1 MLMCIAVCVYAY
13 TFYVLVSKRPL
24 FKRSWE
30 RDTPIK
36 ENMGADALQ
45 PKKCRRQSRKKG
57 GRMLPLWGQN
67 VTTMGADAY
76 HYGGRCLPLDAKKAL
91 FYAAL
96 RGWKFSVLLVLLV
109 LLDSPPPP

>member
-76 HYGGRCLPLDAKKAL
+76 HLTQKKPYFMRLCGAGN
-91 FYAAL
+91 FQYY
-96 RGWKFSVLLVLLV
+96 
-109 LLDSPPPP
+109 